1 MIDLLIPMTP
11 ISMFEIQV
19 LNSNPGL
26 RIYALSFETYLNSD
40 KPQNREKKM
49 KQVMHCI
56 NILIQKTIRDT
67 IYSN

>member
-1 MIDLLIPMTP
+1 MTP

-40 KPQNREKKM
+40 KPQNRERERERKKERE
-49 KQVMHCI
+49 
-56 NILIQKTIRDT
+56 RDGQAM
-67 IYSN
+67 